1 MSITVRCP
9 CGKAYKVAD
18 KLAGKKIKCKV
29 CEKVLAIPRPV
40 AKTKRD
46 GISSDDDSG
55 FLDVDLDAEYSQM
68 AAVKRARPKQSE
80 SESQFADP
88 FERRGLAAAGLDV
101 SQNKEPRF
109 FIPSMPRVEKVVSK
123 LIPLM
128 GVALGLLMMLG
139 TYLLFVYY
147 RLFWPFLGA
156 AGIIV
161 AIVSLNLLFKEEDE
175 VEAEPEAE

>member
-18 KLAGKKIKCKV
+18 KLAGKKIKCKS
-29 CEKVLAIPRPV
+29 CDKVLAIAQPR
-40 AKTKRD
+40 AKTKREVA
-46 GISSDDDSG
+46 SSDDDSG

-68 AAVKRARPKQSE
+68 TAVKRARPRQDE

-128 GVALGLLMMLG
+128 GVVLGLLMIFG
-139 TYLLFVYY
+139 TYLISVHYGY
-147 RLFWPFLGA
+147 FWPFLGA
-156 AGIIV
+156 AGIV
-161 AIVSLNLLFKEEDE
+161 VSIVSLNLLFKKEEE
-175 VEAEPEAE
+175 EEEAETE

>member
-18 KLAGKKIKCKV
+18 KLAGKKIKCKS
-29 CEKVLAIPRPV
+29 CEKVLAIAQPL
-40 AKTKRD
+40 ANTKLE

-68 AAVKRARPKQSE
+68 TAVKRARPKQSE

-109 FIPSMPRVEKVVSK
+109 YIPSMPRVEKVISK
-123 LIPLM
+123 LLPSM
-128 GVALGLLMMLG
+128 GVALGLLMIFG
-139 TYLLFVYY
+139 TYLISVHYGY
-147 RLFWPFLGA
+147 FWPFLGA

-161 AIVSLNLLFKEEDE
+161 AIVSLNLLFKEE
-175 VEAEPEAE
+175 EAEGEAD